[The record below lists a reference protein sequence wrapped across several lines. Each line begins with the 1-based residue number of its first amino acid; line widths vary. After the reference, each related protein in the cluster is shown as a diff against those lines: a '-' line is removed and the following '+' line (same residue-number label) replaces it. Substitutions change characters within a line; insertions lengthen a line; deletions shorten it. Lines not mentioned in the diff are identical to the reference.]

1 MVRSGD
7 TASRYRGFV
16 SRRSVAARR
25 RAVRALVLALLLQSA
40 VAAGPDE
47 AWFDAIT
54 QRVAAAPDNLIAGIE
69 LRRKC
74 REQQAVERCIKF
86 LDELVRQHPNVRAT
100 RYNASLA
107 YVDNL
112 PGLSLMSQARLSTH
126 SMAHASA
133 VLDRVPDDWL
143 ALYIRGLNNLYWP
156 LWYRR
161 TDRAIADLKRCT
173 EISEALSPAQRR
185 PYMALAYLALGDVY
199 ARLDQPGEARA
210 VWSRG
215 SERHPSEQL
224 RSRLALAPNQVA
236 EAVEAIRSRDVPI
249 DTDVS
254 FYADDSKQ
262 ASAVVR

>member
-1 MVRSGD
+1 MVRSAD
-7 TASRYRGFV
+7 AASRYRSSV
-16 SRRSVAARR
+16 PRRNVVARR
-25 RAVRALVLALLLQSA
+25 RAIRALVLALLLQG
-40 VAAGPDE
+40 AAAIAADE
-47 AWFDAIT
+47 GWFDATT
-54 QRVAAAPDNLIAGIE
+54 QRVAAAPDNLLAGIE

-74 REQQAVERCIKF
+74 REQHAVERCIKF
-86 LDELVRQHPNVRAT
+86 LDELARQHPNARAT

-126 SMAHASA
+126 SMEHASA
-133 VLDRVPDDWL
+133 VLERVPDDWL

-173 EISEALSPAQRR
+173 ELSEALQTEHRR

-199 ARLDQPGEARA
+199 ARLDQPSEARA

-215 SERHPSEQL
+215 SERHASEQL
-224 RSRLALAPNQVA
+224 RSRLALAPEQVA
-236 EAVEAIRSRDVPI
+236 QAVEAIRSRDVPI

-262 ASAVVR
+262 ASAVAR

>member
-1 MVRSGD
+1 MVRSPG
-7 TASRYRGFV
+7 AGSRNRAPVF
-16 SRRSVAARR
+16 RRDMAAPR
-25 RAVRALVLALLLQSA
+25 RAVRALVLALLFHSA
-40 VAAGPDE
+40 VAASSDE
-47 AWFDAIT
+47 AWFDSTT

-74 REQQAVERCIKF
+74 REQHAVERCIKF
-86 LDELVRQHPNVRAT
+86 FDELAQQHPNARAT

-112 PGLSLMSQARLSTH
+112 PGLSLLAQARLSTN

-133 VLDRVPDDWL
+133 VLERAPNDWL

-161 TDRAIADLKRCT
+161 MDRAIADLKRCT
-173 EISEALSPAQRR
+173 ELSEALPTDHRR
-185 PYMALAYLALGDVY
+185 PYMALAYLALGDAY
-199 ARLDQPGEARA
+199 ARLERPSEARA

-215 SERHPSEQL
+215 SERHSSEQL
-224 RSRLALAPNQVA
+224 RSRLALAPEQA
-236 EAVEAIRSRDVPI
+236 APAVEAIRSRDVPI

-254 FYADDSKQ
+254 FYADDGKQ
-262 ASAVVR
+262 ASAAAR

>member
-1 MVRSGD
+1 MARSAD
-7 TASRYRGFV
+7 AAPRYRGFV
-16 SRRSVAARR
+16 SRRNGAARR

-40 VAAGPDE
+40 VAAGSE
-47 AWFDAIT
+47 AWFVATT
-54 QRVAAAPDNLIAGIE
+54 QRVAAEPDNLLAGIE

-74 REQQAVERCIKF
+74 REQHAVERCIKF
-86 LDELVRQHPNVRAT
+86 LDELVQQHPNVRAT

-133 VLDRVPDDWL
+133 VLERAPDDWL

-199 ARLDQPGEARA
+199 ARLDQPSEARA

-224 RSRLALAPNQVA
+224 RSRLALAPERVA
-236 EAVEAIRSRDVPI
+236 DAVEAIRSRDVPI

-262 ASAVVR
+262 ASAAAR